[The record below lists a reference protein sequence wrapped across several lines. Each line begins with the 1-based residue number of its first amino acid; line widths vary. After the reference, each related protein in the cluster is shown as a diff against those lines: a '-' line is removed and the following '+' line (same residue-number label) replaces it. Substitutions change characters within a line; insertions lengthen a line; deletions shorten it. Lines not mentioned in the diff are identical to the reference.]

1 MKPPKKKK
9 KIIVPEVINQL
20 DVLEDRGK
28 LREFCKQ
35 NNIKTPDFFV
45 SEEFNKISQWAM
57 KKNQFPLCLKIA
69 KNYTDNYLI
78 FILRAFRE
86 LPEFFDLIREKDS
99 VSKVLIEEFLE
110 GKAYLEVT
118 LLDSKVR
125 LISQISLNKT
135 MELQQKWRAFPI
147 KLPDIIYKKLEEIF
161 SKFNLLLESIKEPLR
176 FSFVIKNAEPI
187 LLSINSDKNRLE
199 YLDEWRKQGGLEPLP
214 ESVYPNKSTY
224 INKISIYKVK
234 ENTSIDL
241 KKAIEVCEK
250 SKVKYEL
257 TSNKLYFMLTSESS
271 KDMAE
276 DLEKANAIIK
286 EILD

>member
-214 ESVYPNKSTY
+214 ESVYPNTSTY